1 MVATTISTCNW
12 APCTHAENGAGLIYN
27 FFSRC
32 TCSKHSTIII
42 KVKKK
47 YSGPQIATLKHQTS
61 KIIEEEQRLTN
72 SLRCSTREF
81 SNRANAIT
89 IKIPKAI
96 PKTSPDRNA
105 IFFKQKQK
113 KEKEK
118 GALPQSTML
127 DEYRKRNKE
136 D

>member
-47 YSGPQIATLKHQTS
+47 IFRT
-61 KIIEEEQRLTN
+61 
-72 SLRCSTREF
+72 
-81 SNRANAIT
+81 SNRNIET
-89 IKIPKAI
+89 SNIKDNRRRAKVNQFSPLLHSGILKPCKRHHDKNSEGNPQNKPRQERHFLQTKTKKRKGKRSSSAKHDVRRI
-96 PKTSPDRNA
+96 PKT
-105 IFFKQKQK
+105 K
-113 KEKEK
+113 
-118 GALPQSTML
+118 
-127 DEYRKRNKE
+127 
-136 D
+136 